1 MRERVIR
8 RHDYTLCST
17 ALYRKKQAVVALRSA
32 RFILIQ
38 KGEGRAADIRVR
50 QTKPAPGVPV
60 RCSRCAGNVD
70 TGVEFMRGPD
80 VHGMVSDVAACQEPV
95 RSQLLLNA

>member
-1 MRERVIR
+1 MGCSPARAAMRERIIC
-8 RHDYTLCST
+8 RHDSTRGRT

-32 RFILIQ
+32 RFILTQ
-38 KGEGRAADIRVR
+38 KGEGRAAHIRVC

-60 RCSRCAGNVD
+60 RCSRRAGNVD

-80 VHGMVSDVAACQEPV
+80 VHGMVSDVATG
-95 RSQLLLNA
+95 